1 MVIFFIPFFHP
12 SMHSMGK
19 SWRVADQNLWQIFS
33 SLFAS
38 CDGIIQHTTLWK
50 HYQDDSASQSVE
62 SGKVLFT
69 LVKHPHLKLGRFI
82 FVLVLYLCRYRF
94 FFCFSV
100 SFVHIS
106 ITFTQFCSVHTCYYY
121 TIYFKQ
127 ATNMFAICLFYTC
140 GGTNLCF
147 VTVGA
152 VGVVAV
158 LPFHVMTWHGMVYHV
173 IGFHWF

>member
-94 FFCFSV
+94 FFASPFHLFTFRLHSL
-100 SFVHIS
+100 SFVPYILA
-106 ITFTQFCSVHTCYYY
+106 IIIPY
-121 TIYFKQ
+121 ILNKQ
-127 ATNMFAICLFYTC
+127 PICLRFVYFTLVAEQICVLLLSALLVSLLFY
-140 GGTNLCF
+140 
-147 VTVGA
+147 
-152 VGVVAV
+152 
-158 LPFHVMTWHGMVYHV
+158 HSMSWHGMAWYTM
-173 IGFHWF
+173 